1 MTGLSLGLG
10 LDLGL
15 GFGREDGGDGWYQT
29 ELDEGELLGPVADDA
44 VLELPQS
51 LELDFEFG

>member
-1 MTGLSLGLG
+1 MGLSLGLG
-10 LDLGL
+10 LDL
-15 GFGREDGGDGWYQT
+15 GFGREDGGDGWYQA

-51 LELDFEFG
+51 LELDFGFG

>member
-10 LDLGL
+10 LDF

-51 LELDFEFG
+51 LELDFGFG